1 MLAVGTPCPADHDW
15 LIGIAAFHAPWR
27 YRGAGGAVVRRLK
40 FEGDPAAVT
49 LVVRAMVEAVR
60 SFARHAGRRAIV
72 LHVPMH
78 RHRRRQRGFDQAERL
93 AVAIARALGLQF
105 AGRALDRARATLSQT
120 DPRVTSRERNVEGAF
135 TVRRPALVA
144 GRTILLVDDVTTSGA
159 TARACAAILRGAG
172 AQSIVLLTAA
182 HG

>member
-1 MLAVGTPCPADHDW
+1 MPTSPS
-15 LIGIAAFHAPWR
+15 IGVFALQ
-27 YRGAGGAVVRRLK
+27 GDVR
-40 FEGDPAAVT
+40 EH
-49 LVVRAMVEAVR
+49 VR
-60 SFARHAGRRAIV
+60 V
-72 LHVPMH
+72 LT
-78 RHRRRQRGFDQAERL
+78 D
-93 AVAIARALGLQF
+93 LGL
-105 AGRALDRARATLSQT
+105 T
-120 DPRVTSRERNVEGAF
+120 AF